1 MTSRKMRVWVWLM
14 ASAVVGKV
22 AAAFLAANDREKRP
36 CYMKKGDV
44 ILTGIPSNRGG
55 AVRAA
60 RTV

>member
-1 MTSRKMRVWVWLM
+1 MASRKTRVRAWLTVSAM
-14 ASAVVGKV
+14 AGTV
-22 AAAFLAANDREKRP
+22 ATAFLAASGGEKRP
-36 CYMKKGDV
+36 CYTKKEDV